1 MKEEIVE
8 LHEDLSSSPLWSPD
22 FHPVPASQRT
32 WNKWNLA
39 AIWVGMAV
47 CIPTYMLASSLID
60 QGVNWGSSLHLSFA
74 FVTNA
79 IRSE

>member
-8 LHEDLSSSPLWSPD
+8 LNEDLSSSPLWSPD
-22 FHPVPASQRT
+22 FHPVPAAERT

-60 QGVNWGSSLHLSFA
+60 QGMNWWQALLTILLGNFI
-74 FVTNA
+74 V
-79 IRSE
+79 